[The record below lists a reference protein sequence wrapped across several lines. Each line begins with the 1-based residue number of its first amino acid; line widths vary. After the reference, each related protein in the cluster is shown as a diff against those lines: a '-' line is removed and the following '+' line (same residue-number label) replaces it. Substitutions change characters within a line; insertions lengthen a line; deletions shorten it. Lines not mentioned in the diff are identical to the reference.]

1 MLPHAYTHS
10 KSWFKN
16 QDLFKYPREVLGNIQ
31 LKNAECFSQL
41 AMLVDALQKLRTP
54 GMTIFLKSSNSVG
67 LSKVEPC

>member
-31 LKNAECFSQL
+31 LKNKDTRIYL
-41 AMLVDALQKLRTP
+41 LRKITLKHS
-54 GMTIFLKSSNSVG
+54 MTFFRITHTLG
-67 LSKVEPC
+67 LRKHHYEQS